1 MDIQRVPRTPPVLP
15 EAEQIDLRKKAS
27 PTSPLTDS
35 GEFAKR
41 MKAMFKRAGYPVQ
54 KPHVD
59 KHSDYWMG

>member
-1 MDIQRVPRTPPVLP
+1 MDVSKVPPTPPIRP
-15 EAEQIDLRKKAS
+15 EADRIDPSKKAS
-27 PTSPLTDS
+27 PTSPHEDY

-41 MKAMFKRAGYPVQ
+41 MRAMFKHAGYPVQ